1 MNYLDATAEFYEL
14 DEITQKEFIEELR
27 TAETSAKEA
36 ALTLIMLSEKME
48 RQALYH
54 EMKTTDIIENLSSAA
69 LQIEEALYQAKTQT
83 LGIDYTLNDFFV
95 F

>member
-27 TAETSAKEA
+27 TAETSA
-36 ALTLIMLSEKME
+36 
-48 RQALYH
+48 
-54 EMKTTDIIENLSSAA
+54 A
-69 LQIEEALYQAKTQT
+69 LQIEEALYQTKTQT